1 MSPGRLKT
9 NRHCVK
15 LHARWFNVCP
25 GSQQGD
31 LTKTDMNHAK
41 IRLRK
46 SEILSVWEGGV
57 AILPEYYKTAICHT
71 TATGERCK
79 MKQTLDLRKKYTNF
93 HSLHIHIFR
102 MQLERIGIKHLC
114 YIDDDEYD
122 VHK

>member
-46 SEILSVWEGGV
+46 SEILSVWEGRV

-71 TATGERCK
+71 TATGKRCK
-79 MKQTLDLRKKYTNF
+79 MKQTLFAKNTLISIPYIYISLKY
-93 HSLHIHIFR
+93 S
-102 MQLERIGIKHLC
+102 
-114 YIDDDEYD
+114 
-122 VHK
+122 